1 MTEREASIY
10 RELPQTIPDVPGSD
24 QGYPSLPHDST
35 AGTIGAVTQVS
46 TSSPTRAPFGI
57 GRSDDRM
64 IAGICGGLGART
76 GLEVV
81 YVRAAFLVLGLL
93 WGLGVILYLAAWA
106 ATIDLPSIEDSG
118 EPVAAPAGRQSHVG
132 AGLLLLAALILIRSV
147 GVWPGDQVVWP
158 LAAIVFGSA
167 FLLDQRGIDSRDFL
181 TSLVDPGDNS
191 MRRRSIVGVVLLV
204 AGLSIFGSV
213 AVPQIG
219 ATILAVLITGI
230 GLSVLFGPWIWR
242 LANDLGAERSE
253 RVRQEERAEMAAH
266 LHDSVLQTL
275 ALIQRT
281 EDPKRMVTLARGQER
296 ELRRWLYDRVPDAG
310 TASLSVLLQSTVD
323 RIEAD
328 FDLPI
333 DLVIAGGDVEG
344 DLVGPLVSATGEALT
359 NAAKQ
364 SGAGKI
370 SVYAEISSEAV
381 DVWVSDQG
389 HGFEVE
395 AVAPDRRGIADS
407 IVGRIQRHGGT
418 ATITSEIGEGTEV
431 HIHFQRQEPQ

>member
-1 MTEREASIY
+1 
-10 RELPQTIPDVPGSD
+10 
-24 QGYPSLPHDST
+24 LPHDST

-359 NAAKQ
+359 NAAKH

>member
-1 MTEREASIY
+1 
-10 RELPQTIPDVPGSD
+10 
-24 QGYPSLPHDST
+24 
-35 AGTIGAVTQVS
+35 
-46 TSSPTRAPFGI
+46 
-57 GRSDDRM
+57 M

-81 YVRAAFLVLGLL
+81 YVRAAFVVLALV
-93 WGLGVILYLAAWA
+93 WGLGLILYLAAWA
-106 ATIDLPSIEDSG
+106 ATIDLPSIEDSD
-118 EPVAAPAGRQSHVG
+118 EPAAAPADRQTHIG
-132 AGLLLLAALILIRSV
+132 AGLLLLAGLILIRSV

-219 ATILAVLITGI
+219 ATILAVLITGV

-296 ELRRWLYDRVPDAG
+296 ELRRWLYDRVPEAG

-333 DLVIAGGDVEG
+333 DLVIAGGDLEG

-359 NAAKQ
+359 NAAKH
-364 SGAGKI
+364 SGAGKV
-370 SVYAEISSEAV
+370 SVYAEISTDAV
-381 DVWVSDQG
+381 DVWVADQG
-389 HGFEVE
+389 SGFD
-395 AVAPDRRGIADS
+395 VATVAADRRGIADS
-407 IVGRIQRHGGT
+407 IVGRVQRHGGT
-418 ATITSEIGEGTEV
+418 ATITSEVGEGTEV
-431 HIHFQRQEPQ
+431 HLHFQRQEPQ

>member
-1 MTEREASIY
+1 M
-10 RELPQTIPDVPGSD
+10 
-24 QGYPSLPHDST
+24 
-35 AGTIGAVTQVS
+35 TQVS
-46 TSSPTRAPFGI
+46 TPSPTRAPFGI
-57 GRSDDRM
+57 RRSDDRM

-81 YVRAAFLVLGLL
+81 YVRAAFVVLGLL

-118 EPVAAPAGRQSHVG
+118 EPAAAPADRQSHIG
-132 AGLLLLAALILIRSV
+132 AGLLLLAGLILIRSV

-230 GLSVLFGPWIWR
+230 GLSVLFGPWVWR

-253 RVRQEERAEMAAH
+253 RVRQEERAELAAH

-281 EDPKRMVTLARGQER
+281 EDPKRMLTLARGQER
-296 ELRRWLYDRVPDAG
+296 ELRRWLYDRVPEAG

-323 RIEAD
+323 RVEAD

-359 NAAKQ
+359 NAAMH
-364 SGAGKI
+364 SGAGKV
-370 SVYAEISSEAV
+370 SVYAEISSEAI
-381 DVWVSDQG
+381 DVWVADQG
-389 HGFEVE
+389 SGFDVA
-395 AVAPDRRGIADS
+395 AVASDRRGISDS

-418 ATITSEIGEGTEV
+418 ATITSELGEGTEV
-431 HIHFQRQEPQ
+431 HLHFQRQEPE

>member
-1 MTEREASIY
+1 
-10 RELPQTIPDVPGSD
+10 
-24 QGYPSLPHDST
+24 
-35 AGTIGAVTQVS
+35 
-46 TSSPTRAPFGI
+46 
-57 GRSDDRM
+57 
-64 IAGICGGLGART
+64 
-76 GLEVV
+76 
-81 YVRAAFLVLGLL
+81 
-93 WGLGVILYLAAWA
+93 
-106 ATIDLPSIEDSG
+106 
-118 EPVAAPAGRQSHVG
+118 
-132 AGLLLLAALILIRSV
+132 LLLAVLILIRSV
-147 GVWPGDQVVWP
+147 GLWPGHQVVLP

-181 TSLVDPGDNS
+181 TSLVDPGDSS

-219 ATILAVLITGI
+219 ATILAVLITGV

-296 ELRRWLYDRVPDAG
+296 ELRRWLYDRVPEAG

-328 FDLPI
+328 FDIPI
-333 DLVIAGGDVEG
+333 NLVIAGGEVEG

-359 NAAKQ
+359 NAAKH
-364 SGAGKI
+364 SGAAKI
-370 SVYAEISSEAV
+370 SVYAEVSEDAV
-381 DVWVSDQG
+381 DVWVADQG
-389 HGFEVE
+389 RGFDVA
-395 AVAPDRRGIADS
+395 AVASDRRGISDS
-407 IVGRIQRHGGT
+407 IVGRVQRHGGT

-431 HIHFQRQEPQ
+431 HLHFQRQEPQ

>member
-1 MTEREASIY
+1 MTQREASIY
-10 RELPQTIPDVPGSD
+10 RELPSTVPDVPGLG
-24 QGYPSLPHDST
+24 QGYPSLPHEST
-35 AGTIGAVTQVS
+35 AGTIRAVTQVS

-57 GRSDDRM
+57 RRSDDRM

-81 YVRAAFLVLGLL
+81 YVRAAFVVLGFV

-118 EPVAAPAGRQSHVG
+118 EPVVEPADRQTHIG
-132 AGLLLLAALILIRSV
+132 AGLLLLAGLILIRAV

-158 LAAIVFGSA
+158 LGAIVFGSA

-219 ATILAVLITGI
+219 ATILAVLITGV

-296 ELRRWLYDRVPDAG
+296 ELRRWLYDRVPEAG

-328 FDLPI
+328 FDIPI
-333 DLVIAGGDVEG
+333 ELVIAGGDLEG
-344 DLVGPLVSATGEALT
+344 DLVGPLVSATGEALK
-359 NAAKQ
+359 NAAKH
-364 SGAGKI
+364 SGAAKV
-370 SVYAEISSEAV
+370 SVYAEISTDAV
-381 DVWVSDQG
+381 DVWVADQG
-389 HGFEVE
+389 NGFDVA
-395 AVAPDRRGIADS
+395 AVASDRRGIADS
-407 IVGRIQRHGGT
+407 IVGRVQRHGGT
-418 ATITSEIGEGTEV
+418 ATITSEVGEGTEV
-431 HIHFQRQEPQ
+431 HLHFQRQEPQ